1 MQAADWLDPL
11 YDAEGIA
18 AIDHW
23 AIAERG
29 VPSLELMEAAGA
41 ALARETA
48 QIAAPGPV
56 RVVCGK
62 GNNGGD
68 GLVAVRH
75 LREIG
80 IEAEAL
86 LLWPAAELSADAT
99 ANLDR
104 LDDDDWREL
113 GGEDPVA
120 ALRGSGAIIDA
131 IFGTGFAGDP
141 REPAART
148 IVAINDAGAPV
159 IACDVPS
166 GVDAASGE
174 AAATCVEATL
184 TVCFHAA
191 KLGHRIAPGKW
202 RCGELV
208 VAPIGIPPGAPQPPA
223 GGAINERVLALPP
236 RRGPE
241 STKFASGE
249 VVVVGGSR
257 GMTGAVCMTSTAAIR
272 AGAGYVTAAVPD
284 SLEPIFEVKLTEVM
298 TVGLDSIGG
307 ALDMPA
313 AATVLRR
320 IERAACVVLG
330 PGLGRS
336 DPAAQLVR
344 HLVPRI
350 GCPLLIDAD
359 GLNAL
364 GTALDLVAGR
374 EAPTVLTP
382 HGGELARLLGS
393 DSEEVNRRRL
403 ASARRAAAE
412 SGAVVVLKGDD
423 TLVVDGERVAVSI
436 DGSPGLATAGTGD
449 VLSGAIAGL
458 IARGAP
464 AFEGVCA
471 AVLAHARAGRR
482 AAELRGAES
491 VIATDVIEALPRGL
505 AAL

>member
-1 MQAADWLDPL
+1 MEAAEWLDPL

-18 AIDHW
+18 AIDRW
-23 AIAERG
+23 AITEQG
-29 VPSLELMEAAGA
+29 VPSLELMEAAGT
-41 ALARETA
+41 ALAREAA
-48 QIAAPGPV
+48 QRAGAGPI

-68 GLVAVRH
+68 GLVAARL
-75 LREIG
+75 LREAG
-80 IEAEAL
+80 HEVEVL
-86 LLWPAAELSADAT
+86 LLWSADQLSADST
-99 ANLDR
+99 TNLDR
-104 LDDDDWREL
+104 LDNHAWREL
-113 GGEDPVA
+113 GDEDPA
-120 ALRGSGAIIDA
+120 TALVGAGAIIDA

-141 REPAART
+141 REPAARA
-148 IVAINDAGAPV
+148 IAAINGTGAPV
-159 IACDVPS
+159 VACDVPS

-174 AAATCVEATL
+174 VGAICVEAAL
-184 TVCFHAA
+184 TVSFHAA
-191 KLGHRIAPGKW
+191 KLGHWIAPGKW

-223 GGAINERVLALPP
+223 AGAINERALALPP
-236 RRGPE
+236 RRGAD

-257 GMTGAVCMTSTAAIR
+257 GMTGAVCMASTAAIR

-298 TVGLDSIGG
+298 TVGVDSIAG
-307 ALDMPA
+307 ALDVPA

-320 IERAACVVLG
+320 TERAACVVLG

-364 GTALDLVAGR
+364 DGALDLVAGR

-382 HGGELARLLGS
+382 HAGELSRLLGCG
-393 DSEEVNRRRL
+393 SEEVNGRRL
-403 ASARRAAAE
+403 DSARRAAAA

-423 TLVVDGERVAVSI
+423 TLVVEGERVAVSV
-436 DGSPGLATAGTGD
+436 DGSPALATAGTGD

-458 IARGAP
+458 IARGTP
-464 AFEGVCA
+464 AFEGACA
-471 AVLAHARAGRR
+471 AVLAHARAGHR
-482 AAELRGAES
+482 AAATRGVES
-491 VIATDVIEALPRGL
+491 VIAGDVIEALPQGL
-505 AAL
+505 ATG